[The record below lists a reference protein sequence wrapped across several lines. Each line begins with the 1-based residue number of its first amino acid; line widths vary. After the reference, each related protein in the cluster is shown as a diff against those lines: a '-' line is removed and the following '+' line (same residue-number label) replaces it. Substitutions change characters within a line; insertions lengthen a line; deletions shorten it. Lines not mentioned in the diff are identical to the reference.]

1 MSCVYECRKNDRS
14 IKSMQ
19 FLYTIVEYKPCL
31 LLNFFC
37 LRLNFFLNEG
47 IKKADHSFPPNQP
60 TTMLHPSGQEMTV
73 QLKGKPNMATI
84 TITLTKEQKT
94 KVPAQLA

>member
-1 MSCVYECRKNDRS
+1 
-14 IKSMQ
+14 MQ
-19 FLYTIVEYKPCL
+19 FLYAIVECKPCL

-37 LRLNFFLNEG
+37 LPLNSLEG
-47 IKKADHSFPPNQP
+47 IREADHSFPPNQP
-60 TTMLHPSGQEMTV
+60 TTMLHPSGKEMTV
-73 QLKGKPNMATI
+73 QLKGKPSMATI